1 MRHTRIATL
10 LVAVTLPPAPGHG
23 QTPARGDM
31 DALLGPATV
40 VNQGLGMSDEI
51 RRALAPGREH
61 EVLARLA
68 GDWRVEGI
76 AGPNHEPV
84 TETAQVTPLLGGA
97 WFELRLFS
105 DGEVT
110 RLAHLGFDGYRGSY
124 AMWEVGRGFTS
135 PQARAGE
142 SRADGAELH
151 FWRTYTIRRRGEPT
165 AVRERLIITF
175 LEGGDVRWQSFETVG
190 SNAERAQRDVTFMRA
205 R

>member
-1 MRHTRIATL
+1 MRHPVTVT
-10 LVAVTLPPAPGHG
+10 VALALTLPLVPSLG

-165 AVRERLIITF
+165 AVRERLVITF
-175 LEGGDVRWQSFETVG
+175 LDGGGVRWQSFETVG
-190 SNAERAQRDVTFMRA
+190 SSAERTQRDVTFTRA